1 MLILYIEIMN
11 IKNFNLIH
19 IVLIFLITICVAYIF
34 GLILINL
41 VDSRLSNIKLNIPKQ
56 EVIIKYPEGKNN
68 NDGIEYFSNSEKQEK
83 DDKDENKNDDR
94 LDDLYKKLFKKNQEK
109 ITSIIDYKTFDK
121 NGVQNK
127 PINNKPNFDED
138 YYKMASENK
147 TVEGFDNDFSNKN
160 EEWTLTQKN
169 KYKLCYKNH
178 QHVKDGKNTECSYGI
193 TNYADPFDMTPVDIR
208 LFTLNYPSNM
218 TMQDYINWLWCFKDM
233 EDKLPY
239 NHLKNLLK
247 IKHGK
252 ELIQEDGVCPPP
264 SYTFPSLDAEN
275 YFKQMYND
283 TNEFN
288 IASPLNSDTGPMVGS
303 NYNEY
308 SEFRQNTDL
317 FGRSGTIRNEDIY
330 LKKDAKKLYNQIF
343 PKDSNFIKM
352 DDEYEIYHVKNVEL

>member
-1 MLILYIEIMN
+1 MN
-11 IKNFNLIH
+11 IKKFNLIH

-41 VDSRLSNIKLNIPKQ
+41 VDNRLSNIKLNIPKQ
-56 EVIIKYPEGKNN
+56 EVIIKYPDEKYGNLREHFSSNDSEDEKGDKSKKDNKDNKEG
-68 NDGIEYFSNSEKQEK
+68 SL
-83 DDKDENKNDDR
+83 
-94 LDDLYKKLFKKNQEK
+94 LDNIYKKNQQK
-109 ITSIIDYKTFDK
+109 ITSVIEYKTFDK
-121 NGVQNK
+121 NGVPNK
-127 PINNKPNFDED
+127 PSNNKPNFDED

-147 TVEGFDNDFSNKN
+147 DVEGFDNDFSNKN
-160 EEWTLTQKN
+160 QEWTLTQKN
-169 KYKLCYKNH
+169 KYKFCYKNH
-178 QHVKDGKNTECSYGI
+178 QHVKDGKNTGCSYGI
-193 TNYADPFDMTPVDIR
+193 SNYADPFDMTPVDLR
-208 LFTLNYPSNM
+208 LFTLNYPPNM
-218 TMQDYINWLWCFKDM
+218 TMQDYISWLWCFKNM

-247 IKHGK
+247 IKNK
-252 ELIQEDGVCPPP
+252 QELIQEDGVCPPP
-264 SYTFPSLDAEN
+264 SYTFPSLDAES

-303 NYNEY
+303 NYDEY

-317 FGRSGTIRNEDIY
+317 FGRSGSIRNNDIY

-352 DDEYEIYHVKNVEL
+352 DDEYEIYHIKDVEL

>member
-1 MLILYIEIMN
+1 MNLKILFFLLILYIEIMN

-41 VDSRLSNIKLNIPKQ
+41 VDNRLSNIKLNIPKQ

-68 NDGIEYFSNSEKQEK
+68 NDGLEHFSNNDGE
-83 DDKDENKNDDR
+83 KNDDR
-94 LDDLYKKLFKKNQEK
+94 LDDLYKKLFKNNQEK
-109 ITSIIDYKTFDK
+109 ITKIIEYKTFDK
-121 NGVQNK
+121 DGVQNK
-127 PINNKPNFDED
+127 QSNNKANFDED

-147 TVEGFDNDFSNKN
+147 NVEGFDNDFSNKN
-160 EEWTLTQKN
+160 EEWKLTQKN

-193 TNYADPFDMTPVDIR
+193 TNYADPYDMTPVDIK
-208 LFTLNYPSNM
+208 LFTLNYSPNM
-218 TMQDYINWLWCFKDM
+218 TMQDYINWLWCFKNM

-247 IKHGK
+247 IKKGI

-264 SYTFPSLDAEN
+264 SYTFPSLDAES

-283 TNEFN
+283 SNEFN
-288 IASPLNSDTGPMVGS
+288 IASPLNSNTGPMLGS
-303 NYNEY
+303 NFNEY

-352 DDEYEIYHVKNVEL
+352 DDEYEIYHIKDVEI

>member
-1 MLILYIEIMN
+1 MN
-11 IKNFNLIH
+11 IKILIH

-41 VDSRLSNIKLNIPKQ
+41 VDNRLSNIKLNIPKQ
-56 EVIIKYPEGKNN
+56 EVIIKYPEEKY
-68 NDGIEYFSNSEKQEK
+68 ISEHFSNG
-83 DDKDENKNDDR
+83 DND
-94 LDDLYKKLFKKNQEK
+94 LIKKNQKK
-109 ITSIIDYKTFDK
+109 IIEYKTFDK
-121 NGVQNK
+121 DGDQ
-127 PINNKPNFDED
+127 NNKPNFDED

-147 TVEGFDNDFSNKN
+147 DVEGFDNDFSNKN
-160 EEWTLTQKN
+160 DEWKLTQKN
-169 KYKLCYKNH
+169 KYKICYKNH
-178 QHVKDGKNTECSYGI
+178 QHVKNTKCSYGI
-193 TNYADPFDMTPVDIR
+193 TNYADPYDMTPVDIR
-208 LFTLNYPSNM
+208 LFTLNYPPNM

-233 EDKLPY
+233 ENKLPY

-247 IKHGK
+247 IKKGI

-275 YFKQMYND
+275 YFKEMYND
-283 TNEFN
+283 SSEFN
-288 IASPLNSDTGPMVGS
+288 IASPLNSGTGPMLPS

-352 DDEYEIYHVKNVEL
+352 DDEYEIYHIKDVEL

>member
-1 MLILYIEIMN
+1 MNLKILFFLLILYIEIMN

-19 IVLIFLITICVAYIF
+19 IVLIFLITICVAYSF

-41 VDSRLSNIKLNIPKQ
+41 VDNRLSNIKLNIPKQ

-68 NDGIEYFSNSEKQEK
+68 NDISEHFSNSEE
-83 DDKDENKNDDR
+83 ENDR

-109 ITSIIDYKTFDK
+109 ITNIIEYKTFDK

-127 PINNKPNFDED
+127 SKNNKPNFDED

-160 EEWTLTQKN
+160 EEWKLTQKN

-178 QHVKDGKNTECSYGI
+178 QHVKDGKNTGCSYGI
-193 TNYADPFDMTPVDIR
+193 TNYADPYDMTPVDIR
-208 LFTLNYPSNM
+208 LFTLNYPPNM
-218 TMQDYINWLWCFKDM
+218 TMQDYISWLWCFKDM

-247 IKHGK
+247 IKK
-252 ELIQEDGVCPPP
+252 NIELIQEDGVCPPP
-264 SYTFPSLDAEN
+264 SYTFPSLDAES

-288 IASPLNSDTGPMVGS
+288 IASPLNSDTGPMLGS
-303 NYNEY
+303 NFNEY

-352 DDEYEIYHVKNVEL
+352 DDEYEIYHIKDVEL